1 MLRTIFL
8 CLLKSL
14 ELSNLISFKLYQFSV
29 GIQEWRCSLFLLSF
43 LSKEIK
49 IYWNPLNKR
58 FLWNC
63 LNLIWI
69 GILFCC
75 DSLREITIQDFL
87 MFFVGKMW
95 LHFSPLKIDTRK
107 IGQVL
112 LLSIKLKT
120 QNCLKTLTTLNKIK
134 SFAVWLCLLYIHWWG
149 KNLV

>member
-1 MLRTIFL
+1 MFRPIFL
-8 CLLKSL
+8 CLLKSF

-29 GIQEWRCSLFLLSF
+29 GIQERRSLFLLSF

-107 IGQVL
+107 IGRVL
-112 LLSIKLKT
+112 LLNIKLRKT
-120 QNCLKTLTTLNKIK
+120 VSKLLQLRIRSVSYTHLTLPTIY
-134 SFAVWLCLLYIHWWG
+134 SV
-149 KNLV
+149 